1 MTTDTPV
8 PAPDLQECKAQS
20 EKLSAARLTAWTLA
34 ARIAGIVIRLAR
46 NILLARILGP
56 LERGVLNAIVALIEL
71 VVLVVGFG
79 LPTSAAYHAA
89 RGEHPRTFVP
99 TLAVISALVGII
111 VSIIVYAL
119 CHVSVLFKGF
129 DELVAPWALLAA
141 ATSVFFFVR
150 LIIHHYLIGSGR
162 VTSSNWLR
170 LIESG
175 LPLILFLLFIWL
187 WRSDLPAA
195 ITSWTTGYAAVAL
208 ISVWIVWNL
217 NRDVGKPD
225 GLVARSIVGFG
236 VRSYWGNVFQV
247 IIFRSDLIL
256 ISVLV
261 GAEAV
266 AFYAVAV
273 VGAEMLLIFSEAGTT
288 VATRMLL
295 GGSSKDESAR
305 VETTQ
310 NIARWT
316 FYIMLPAGIFLALTR
331 EFWIWLAFGTAFL
344 PAADALF
351 WLMPGMVFL
360 AVSGFVKLDL
370 TGRGRPG
377 WISIVLSI
385 CAIANLV
392 LNFLLIPQ
400 WGIVGAAVAS
410 SITYAIMTITYCI
423 LFKIE
428 TAAPLRRFLIDLS
441 EDSKAIASMQKL
453 LRTHRDGSSSSAIHK

>member
-1 MTTDTPV
+1 MTSDIRSPNADDAI
-8 PAPDLQECKAQS
+8 PSGK
-20 EKLSAARLTAWTLA
+20 KLNAAKLTAWTLA
-34 ARIAGIVIRLAR
+34 ARIAGIFIRLAR

-89 RGEHPRTFVP
+89 RGEHQRAFVP
-99 TLAVISALVGII
+99 TLAIITAIVGIM
-111 VSIIVYAL
+111 VSFIVYTL
-119 CHVSVLFKGF
+119 CHVSVLFRGF

-141 ATSVFFFVR
+141 LTSVFFFVR
-150 LIIHHYLIGSGR
+150 LIIHHYLIGLGK

-175 LPLILFLLFIWL
+175 LPLALFLLFIWL

-195 ITSWTTGYAAVAL
+195 ITSWSFGYAIVAL
-208 ISVWIVWNL
+208 ISIVIVVDM
-217 NRDVGKPD
+217 NRSSIGKPD
-225 GLVARSIVGFG
+225 SLVARSIVGFG

-247 IIFRSDLIL
+247 IIFRSDLLL
-256 ISVLV
+256 ISILV

-295 GGSSKDESAR
+295 GGSSGDKAR
-305 VETTQ
+305 RIETTQ

-331 EFWIWLAFGTAFL
+331 EFWIWAAFGTDFL
-344 PAADALF
+344 PAASALF

-377 WISIVLSI
+377 WISAVLSV
-385 CAIANLV
+385 CAITNLA
-392 LNFLLIPQ
+392 LNFALIPQ

-410 SITYAIMTITYCI
+410 SITYAIMTLTYCI
-423 LFKIE
+423 LFKFE
-428 TAAPLRRFLIDLS
+428 TSAPLRKFLFDPT
-441 EDSKAIASMQKL
+441 EDAKAIQSLQNFLKSQ
-453 LRTHRDGSSSSAIHK
+453 RVKPGSGTVNE

>member
-1 MTTDTPV
+1 MTTDTP
-8 PAPDLQECKAQS
+8 PFAPKGDRSQS

-89 RGEHPRTFVP
+89 RGEHPRTFIP
-99 TLAVISALVGII
+99 TLAVICALVGIM
-111 VSIIVYAL
+111 VSLIVYAL
-119 CHVSVLFKGF
+119 CHVSVLFRGF

-141 ATSVFFFVR
+141 ATSVFFFIR

-195 ITSWTTGYAAVAL
+195 ITSWTAGYAIVA
-208 ISVWIVWNL
+208 IVSVWIVWQL

-295 GGSSKDESAR
+295 GGSAKNETTR
-305 VETTQ
+305 IETTQ

-316 FYIMLPAGIFLALTR
+316 FYIMLPAGIFLAITR
-331 EFWIWLAFGTAFL
+331 EFWIWLAFGTDFL
-344 PAADALF
+344 PAAPALF
-351 WLMPGMVFL
+351 WLVPGMIFL

-385 CAIANLV
+385 CAVTNIV
-392 LNFLLIPQ
+392 LNLALIPQ
-400 WGIVGAAVAS
+400 WGIVGAAIAS
-410 SITYAIMTITYCI
+410 SITYAVMTITYCI
-423 LFKIE
+423 LFKFE
-428 TAAPLRRFLIDLS
+428 TSAPLRKFLLDPK
-441 EDSKAIASMQKL
+441 EDGKALAS
-453 LRTHRDGSSSSAIHK
+453 LRTARRAYRNRSNSRTAR

>member
-1 MTTDTPV
+1 MTNHST
-8 PAPDLQECKAQS
+8 APGSKPSFDS
-20 EKLSAARLTAWTLA
+20 NEKLDAAKLTAWTLA
-34 ARIAGIVIRLAR
+34 ARIAGIIIRLAR

-89 RGEHPRTFVP
+89 RDEQQRSFLP
-99 TLAVISALVGII
+99 TLTIISAIVGIF
-111 VSIIVYAL
+111 VSVIVYTL
-119 CHVSVLFKGF
+119 CHVPALFRGF
-129 DELVAPWALLAA
+129 EELVAPWALFAA

-175 LPLILFLLFIWL
+175 LPLVLFLLFIWL
-187 WRSDLPAA
+187 WRRDLPAA
-195 ITSWTTGYAAVAL
+195 ITSWTAGYAAVAL
-208 ISVWIVWNL
+208 ISILVVWRL
-217 NRDVGKPD
+217 YREVGKPD
-225 GLVARSIVGFG
+225 MGVARSIVGFG

-247 IIFRSDLIL
+247 IIFRSDLLLLSIL
-256 ISVLV
+256 M

-295 GGSSKDESAR
+295 GGSSSKEAKR
-305 VETTQ
+305 VQTTQ

-316 FYIMLPAGIFLALTR
+316 FYVMLPAGIFLALTG
-331 EFWIWLAFGTAFL
+331 EFWIWLAFGSDFL
-344 PAADALF
+344 PASPALF
-351 WLMPGMVFL
+351 WLVPGMIFL

-377 WISIVLSI
+377 WISVVLSI
-385 CAIANLV
+385 CAVTNLALNLV
-392 LNFLLIPQ
+392 LIPK
-400 WGIVGAAVAS
+400 WGIVGAAIAS
-410 SITYAIMTITYCI
+410 SITYAVMTTTYCI
-423 LFKIE
+423 LFKFE
-428 TAAPLRRFLIDLS
+428 TNAPLRKFLVDAKEDTNAIISARRFIQTHRSRQSSDGLS
-441 EDSKAIASMQKL
+441 E
-453 LRTHRDGSSSSAIHK
+453 